1 MQVSP
6 EDRPTETAPVA
17 SQMPKLLLAIALLL
31 LAAGGYWMYQYFD
44 QEQDSNV
51 TVLETL
57 PEAAP
62 VLDALQLPKVD
73 IPVRTAAPVI
83 ETVAPPPLPALADS
97 DTFTRAQLLSL
108 SADPN
113 YHAWL
118 QADHLLERAAA
129 IIDSLSRGRMLKKL
143 IPVTPLSGK
152 FIASHVGGKLWLD
165 TPNFVRYDEVVNL
178 LASLDARQLTKIF
191 DLLRPLLESAYGQLG
206 YPEEDFGATTIR
218 AIDVLLATPDVGSP
232 IELKLEGVLYTFADP
247 ALEKL
252 PSAQKQLLRMGPENA
267 EKIKRLLRALR
278 KQLLRKQ

>member
-6 EDRPTETAPVA
+6 EDRPTETAHVT
-17 SQMPKLLLAIALLL
+17 SQTPKLLLAIAVLL

-44 QEQDSNV
+44 QEQDASV
-51 TVLETL
+51 TVLESL
-57 PEAAP
+57 PEPGP

-73 IPVRTAAPVI
+73 IPVRTAPAT
-83 ETVAPPPLPALADS
+83 ETVAPPQLPALTDS
-97 DTFTRAQLLSL
+97 DAFTREQLLSL

-129 IIDSLSRGRMLKKL
+129 IIDGLSGGRMLKKM
-143 IPVTPLSGK
+143 IPVTPLPGK
-152 FIASHVGGKLWLD
+152 FIVSHVGGKLWLD
-165 TPNFVRYDEVVNL
+165 TPNFVRYDELVSL
-178 LASLDARQLTKIF
+178 LASLDARKLTKIF
-191 DLLRPLLESAYGQLG
+191 DLLRPLLETAYGQLG
-206 YPEEDFGATTIR
+206 YPGEDFGATTIR

-252 PSAQKQLLRMGPENA
+252 PSAQKQILRMGPENA

>member
-1 MQVSP
+1 MQVSS
-6 EDRPTETAPVA
+6 EDRPTETTTVTSRAP
-17 SQMPKLLLAIALLL
+17 KILLLIALMLL
-31 LAAGGYWMYQYFD
+31 SAGGYWMYQYFD

-57 PEAAP
+57 PAPAA
-62 VLDALQLPKVD
+62 VLDGLELPKVD
-73 IPVRTAAPVI
+73 VPVRTPPAT
-83 ETVAPPPLPALADS
+83 ETPAPPPLPSLADS
-97 DTFTRAQLLSL
+97 DGFTRAQLLAL
-108 SADPN
+108 STDPN

-129 IIDSLSRGRMLKKL
+129 IVDGLSRGRMLKKM
-143 IPVTPLSGK
+143 IPLPPLPGK
-152 FIASHVGGKLWLD
+152 FVASNVGGKLWLD
-165 TPNFVRYDEVVNL
+165 TPNFRRYDDVVNL
-178 LASLDARQLTKIF
+178 LASLDARKLARIF
-191 DLLRPLLESAYGQLG
+191 DLLRPLLETAYGQLG
-206 YPEEDFGATTIR
+206 YAGEDFGAATIR

-252 PSAQKQLLRMGPENA
+252 PAAQKQLLRMGPENA

>member
-6 EDRPTETAPVA
+6 EDRPTETTHAT
-17 SQMPKLLLAIALLL
+17 SQTPKLLLVIAVLL

-44 QEQDSNV
+44 QEQDASV
-51 TVLETL
+51 TVLESL
-57 PEAAP
+57 PEPGP

-73 IPVRTAAPVI
+73 IPVRTAPAT
-83 ETVAPPPLPALADS
+83 ETVAPPLPELADS
-97 DTFTRAQLLSL
+97 DAFTREQLLAL

-129 IIDSLSRGRMLKKL
+129 IIDGLSRGGMLKKM

-152 FIASHVGGKLWLD
+152 FVATNVGGRLWLD
-165 TPNFVRYDEVVNL
+165 TPNFVRYDELVNL
-178 LASLDARQLTKIF
+178 LASLDARKLTKIF
-191 DLLRPLLESAYGQLG
+191 DLLRPLLETAYGQLG

-252 PSAQKQLLRMGPENA
+252 SSAQKQMLRMGPENS

-278 KQLLRKQ
+278 KQLLRK